1 MATPSV
7 TRSGLDQGLAELR
20 DDLLRIS
27 SLAEDLIARSVSA
40 LKRQDLEAARALIEM
55 DTRVNTL
62 RYQVETRAVQ
72 LIALQQPAA
81 RDLRFIMAA
90 VHSAIEMERMADHA
104 CGIARI
110 CLRIGEEPLI
120 KPLIDIPKMCDI
132 ACAMLHDAT
141 SAFIA
146 LDAEAARRIA
156 ERDSEVD
163 NLYAQVLRELLT
175 YMMQDRRKVEQ
186 GTYLL
191 WVAHNLERIADR
203 VTNVCERIIFVA
215 TGELGDYKANDPSTT
230 AAQ

>member
-1 MATPSV
+1 MTTSAV

-20 DDLLRIS
+20 DDVLRIS
-27 SLAEDLIARSVSA
+27 SITEALIARSVAA
-40 LKRQDLEAARALIEM
+40 LKRQDLNAARELLEA
-55 DTRVNTL
+55 DARVNAL

-72 LIALQQPAA
+72 IIALQQPAA

-90 VHSAIEMERMADHA
+90 VHCAIEMERMADHA

-110 CLRIGEEPLI
+110 CLRIGNEPLI
-120 KPLIDIPKMCDI
+120 KPLIDIPKMSEI

-146 LDAEAARRIA
+146 LDADAARHVA
-156 ERDSEVD
+156 QRDNEVD
-163 NLYAQVLRELLT
+163 SLYTQVLRELLT

-203 VTNVCERIIFVA
+203 VTNVCERIIFAA
-215 TGELGDYKANDPSTT
+215 TGTLSDYKESQQPTPPAT
-230 AAQ
+230 

>member
-146 LDAEAARRIA
+146 LDAEAARHIA